1 MNSNSK
7 EYEGYFVEYFGDIKK
22 YLDNLDYAILY
33 EELPLYYFILIEAG
47 RLKDFINAVP
57 GIVSIEPNYVYILSP
72 IEKEDF
78 ISENKYNTLKT
89 PYSGRR
95 VNLGIIGSGIDYLDE
110 AFISKDGHSRIKAIW
125 DQTIGKVYE
134 KLQIDEELALK
145 GNKNEGS
152 SIKHNDLSG
161 YTTHLCKAI
170 SGENSPTNQCEFVI
184 VKLKEADRAVV
195 RNNCV
200 DSYKENLYET
210 YHIVKALQY
219 LSEFNRASREPMVVY
234 IPLESNFGGRN
245 GTSVLEKFIDYF
257 SSINKDLFFITTN
270 GSEGDGY
277 THNEGRINEKSFYE
291 NIPIIVW
298 GENDLKE
305 SGRSFIISFWSNIHD
320 KISFTL
326 KDPLDNVIYRE
337 ELSNKLDVKSYKS
350 ISGNIE
356 VISIP
361 SKAKSMQHETII
373 KIKGGASG
381 IWSIVLDGNEIV
393 YGNYDIWLSMKELTN
408 YSVTFKYPRKNKTL
422 TNPATAKSILSC
434 MSYSKQEQGIRIL
447 SGKDDIL
454 YTFSLKSSI
463 IINDSRFLIEDDFG
477 TIKVNGI
484 GISGCIL
491 AIALIMILQWAIV
504 EENKLDLRLSDIK
517 TLLLKA
523 STNNITNNYP
533 VLDINKLNNLLLNK

>member
-1 MNSNSK
+1 MNNNLK
-7 EYEGYFVEYFGDIKK
+7 RYEGYFVEYFGDIKK

-33 EELPLYYFILIEAG
+33 EELPLYYFILIEDG
-47 RLKDFINAVP
+47 RLKDFISDVP

-78 ISENKYNTLKT
+78 ISENKYKLLEPSYT
-89 PYSGRR
+89 GRK

-110 AFISKDGHSRIKAIW
+110 DFISKDGHSRIKAIW
-125 DQTIGKVYE
+125 DQTTGKVYE
-134 KLQIDEELALK
+134 KLQIDEELTLK
-145 GNKNEGS
+145 ENKNEVG

-161 YTTHLCKAI
+161 YTTQLCKAI
-170 SGENSPTNQCEFVI
+170 AGKNSPTNECEFVV
-184 VKLKEADRAVV
+184 VKLKQANETVV

-200 DSYKENLYET
+200 DVYKENLYET

-219 LSEFNRASREPMVVY
+219 LSDFNKASREPMVIY
-234 IPLESNFGGRN
+234 IPIESNFGGRN
-245 GTSVLEKFIDYF
+245 GTSVLERFIDYF
-257 SSINKDLFFITTN
+257 SSINQDLFFITTN

-277 THNEGRINEKSFYE
+277 THNEGKINAKNPNI
-291 NIPIIVW
+291 NIPIVVW
-298 GENDLKE
+298 GEGELNEK
-305 SGRSFIISFWSNIHD
+305 GRSFIISFWSNIHD

-326 KDPLDNVIYRE
+326 KDAFDNVIYKE
-337 ELSNKLDVKSYKS
+337 ELSNKLDVKRYNFT
-350 ISGNIE
+350 SGDIE
-356 VISIP
+356 IISIP
-361 SKAKSMQHETII
+361 SKVKSMQHETII
-373 KIKGGASG
+373 KVTEGASG
-381 IWSIVLDGNEIV
+381 IWSIVLEGNEIV

-434 MSYSKQEQGIRIL
+434 MAYSKQEKGIRVL

-454 YTFSLKSSI
+454 YIFSLKSSI
-463 IINDSRFLIEDDFG
+463 IVNDSRFLIEDDFG
-477 TIKVNGI
+477 TVKVNGI

-504 EENKLDLRLSDIK
+504 EENKIDLRLSDIK
-517 TLLLKA
+517 TLLLRA
-523 STNNITNNYP
+523 SSNNVTNNYP